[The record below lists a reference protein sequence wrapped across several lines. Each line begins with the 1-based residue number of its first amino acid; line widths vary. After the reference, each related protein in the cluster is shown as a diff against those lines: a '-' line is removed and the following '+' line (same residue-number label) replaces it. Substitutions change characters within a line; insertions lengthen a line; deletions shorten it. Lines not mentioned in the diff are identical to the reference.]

1 MTKRILLL
9 VRGLPRAGALANETL
24 DLILVTA
31 AFDLRPTVLFMG
43 EAVFQLIPSAPGAS
57 TGVRDVGR
65 AYAALPTYDVDVVY
79 VEADAITRYGLD
91 TSAFSVRSEVLDTE
105 GIRALIAAHDVV
117 FTG

>member
-1 MTKRILLL
+1 MTKRLLFL

-24 DLILVTA
+24 DLLLVAA

-43 EAVFQLIPSAPGAS
+43 EAVFQLLPSLGDAS
-57 TGVRDVGR
+57 SGVRDVGR
-65 AYAALPTYDVDVVY
+65 AYSALPTYDVDRVF
-79 VEADAITRYGLD
+79 VEADPIARYGLD
-91 TSAFSVRSEVLDTE
+91 PSAFTIRSEVLDAD